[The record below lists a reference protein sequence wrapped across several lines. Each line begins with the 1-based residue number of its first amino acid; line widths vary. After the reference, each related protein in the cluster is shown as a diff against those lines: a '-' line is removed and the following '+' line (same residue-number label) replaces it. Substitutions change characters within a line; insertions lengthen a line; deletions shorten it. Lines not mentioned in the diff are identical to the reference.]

1 MSLHNILIDLVILL
15 AIATVSV
22 ILFKRAKLGSVVG
35 LLVAGV
41 VLGPSGLAITSDPDG
56 LRKVT
61 ELGVVFLLFI
71 IGLEMHPERLWS
83 LRRMVFGLGSLQ
95 LGITGVAI
103 AADTLLF
110 GLGWKTAIIVGLGL
124 AMSST
129 AFVMQ
134 LLDERGETGT
144 NYGQTTF
151 AILLLQDI
159 AIVPILA
166 LVPLLS
172 NHSSET
178 ENLPAWQQG
187 LEIFG
192 GLLAVYL
199 LGSYVIPFVLKIA
212 IQQRNREAFAGI
224 VGFTV
229 IGAAWIMDTVGLSL
243 SLGAFFIGMLLSVSR
258 YRHYLEAEIEPFKN
272 TLLSLFFISVGM
284 SINLNDL
291 LSEGFVMLGLAVVL
305 ISVKAALLFLLSL
318 AFGLSRSA
326 AIRVASLLPQSG
338 EFGFV
343 LFSAAVATG
352 LITPQMFSRLV
363 TIIVTSMITTP
374 LLVRLGNALAQ
385 RYSISSQDSDK
396 SLQELN
402 QSQAENRVLVIGYGR
417 VGQVVCTILEQMN
430 VPYLALD
437 KDLDHV
443 SRGRETGRAVY
454 FGDVSNSHILS
465 AARVSH
471 AQAVIITVGDAEVT
485 EKLVVLLRNSHPHLP
500 LVVRSRNLSQREE
513 MLADGVTY
521 VVPEVVEAALMMGEK
536 ALEILG
542 ISELEANSLLSL
554 LRKDDYAALHLQ
566 NSRDST

>member
-22 ILFKRAKLGSVVG
+22 ILFQRARLGSIVG

-41 VLGPSGLAITSDPDG
+41 VLGPSGLKITSDPDG

-83 LRRMVFGLGSLQ
+83 LRRMVLGLGSLQ
-95 LGITGVAI
+95 LGITGVVI
-103 AADTLLF
+103 AAYTLLL
-110 GLGWKTAIIVGLGL
+110 GLGWNAAIIVGLGL

-134 LLDERGETGT
+134 LLDERGETRT
-144 NYGQTTF
+144 DYGQTTF

-172 NHSSET
+172 NNSSET
-178 ENLPAWQQG
+178 GSVPVWLQG
-187 LEIFG
+187 LKIFG

-229 IGAAWIMDTVGLSL
+229 IGSAWIMDTVGLSL
-243 SLGAFFIGMLLSVSR
+243 SLGAFLIGMLLSGSH

-291 LSEGFVMLGLAVVL
+291 LNQGFVMVGLAVAL
-305 ISVKAALLFLLSL
+305 MSVKATILFLLVL

-326 AIRVASLLPQSG
+326 VIRVASLLPQMI
-338 EFGFV
+338 E
-343 LFSAAVATG
+343 AM
-352 LITPQMFSRLV
+352 PQPFQ
-363 TIIVTSMITTP
+363 
-374 LLVRLGNALAQ
+374 GW
-385 RYSISSQDSDK
+385 
-396 SLQELN
+396 
-402 QSQAENRVLVIGYGR
+402 
-417 VGQVVCTILEQMN
+417 
-430 VPYLALD
+430 LD
-437 KDLDHV
+437 
-443 SRGRETGRAVY
+443 
-454 FGDVSNSHILS
+454 
-465 AARVSH
+465 
-471 AQAVIITVGDAEVT
+471 
-485 EKLVVLLRNSHPHLP
+485 
-500 LVVRSRNLSQREE
+500 
-513 MLADGVTY
+513 
-521 VVPEVVEAALMMGEK
+521 
-536 ALEILG
+536 
-542 ISELEANSLLSL
+542 
-554 LRKDDYAALHLQ
+554 
-566 NSRDST
+566 